1 MADTSKYIY
10 KGRLYEGSEIISEGL
25 FSTAKPGYSKKPTLG
40 RSAVF
45 FYVED
50 ANTGEPGYVNSDMQ
64 NPILLDYI
72 SFCPNVDYAKK
83 LKEKYI
89 QVNKVANPEK
99 VHVIKRTKEVVG

>member
-1 MADTSKYIY
+1 
-10 KGRLYEGSEIISEGL
+10 
-25 FSTAKPGYSKKPTLG
+25 
-40 RSAVF
+40 
-45 FYVED
+45 
-50 ANTGEPGYVNSDMQ
+50 MQ